1 MEAINIQKQRPEVFY
16 KKDFLKKFAILT
28 GKHLCLSLFLIKL
41 TLVQVLPVKIT
52 KILRTS
58 IFKNICERVF
68 VVVSLKIVLF
78 LTFKYQNPISRT
90 PQLTEA
96 AT

>member
-1 MEAINIQKQRPEVFY
+1 MEAINIQKQRPEVFC

-78 LTFKYQNPISRT
+78 LTFRYQNPISRT
-90 PQLTEA
+90 PQLKEA